1 MISFPASDARNDSR
15 FSVVIPTY
23 NRGAV
28 IMDTLD
34 SVFAQTRPVDEV
46 IVVDDGSTD
55 DTADRL
61 APVMDRI
68 TYLRQDN
75 AGVSAA
81 RNTGI
86 RAATG
91 DWICFLDSDDVW
103 LPDRMAVLVRDLAEA
118 GPEVT
123 VHMAD
128 VLIDRDGADFTVFQN
143 KRIAAPKGRAVP
155 LDDPLPMVVNGAA
168 LHALAFRRD
177 LFDRTGP
184 FPAALRRAG
193 DTWFLVRLA
202 IEGCWIVTGDLAA
215 VVRRLEAG
223 EAGITQGGTREKGLR
238 AQILS
243 TEHMLP
249 GARTPRQRRIIA
261 RRLGGLHFTLAKV
274 LQGAERRTELAQALR
289 CTPLWPRAW
298 ARAVWLTL
306 IGTRGLRQP

>member
-1 MISFPASDARNDSR
+1 MTSGLR

-28 IMDTLD
+28 ILETLE
-34 SVFAQTRPVDEV
+34 SVFAQTRPVDEI

-61 APVMDRI
+61 GPVRDRI
-68 TYLRQDN
+68 IYIRQNN

-86 RAATG
+86 GAATG

-103 LPDRMAVLVRDLAEA
+103 LPDRMAVLVRDLATA

-128 VLIDRDGADFTVFQN
+128 VRIDRDGADFTVFQN
-143 KRIAAPKGRAVP
+143 KRIDAPKGRARP
-155 LDDPLPMVVNGAA
+155 LEDPLPMVVNGAA

-177 LFDRTGP
+177 LFQRTGP
-184 FPAALRRAG
+184 FPDALRRAG

-202 IEGCWIVTGDLAA
+202 IEGRWIVTGDPEA
-215 VVRRLEAG
+215 VVRRLDDG
-223 EAGITQGGTREKGLR
+223 EQGITQGGPREKGLR

-249 GARTPRQRRIIA
+249 GARTAYQRRVIS

-274 LQGAERRTELAQALR
+274 LQGPARREELVRALR

-298 ARAVWLTL
+298 ARAGWLML